1 MTQNMAEE
9 EFNFFCEQATLLG
22 LSVSPV
28 KRSLRFVKD
37 EETEREYMAMY
48 YQRAIVEGTA
58 ESIEHLKAV
67 FDKRLPPVFA
77 ELVRRS
83 T

>member
-9 EFNFFCEQATLLG
+9 EFNFYCEQAKLLG
-22 LSVSPV
+22 LQVSPI
-28 KRSLRFVKD
+28 KRSLRFMRD

-48 YQRAIVEGTA
+48 YQRAIVVGTV
-58 ESIEHLKAV
+58 ESIEHLKAI

-77 ELVRRS
+77 EPLRR
-83 T
+83 